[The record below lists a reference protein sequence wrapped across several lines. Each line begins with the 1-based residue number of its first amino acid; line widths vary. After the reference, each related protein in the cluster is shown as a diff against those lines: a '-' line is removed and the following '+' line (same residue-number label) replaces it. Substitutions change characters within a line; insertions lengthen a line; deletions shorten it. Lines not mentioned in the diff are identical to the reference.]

1 MPFNN
6 QAPKIQPKVKTMPAV
21 RNENIVIIVPT
32 APTIVNQITKCEGI
46 KPLSLKKLKI
56 TLNKIP
62 PITPTIT
69 SLIPLRNFF
78 N

>member
-1 MPFNN
+1 
-6 QAPKIQPKVKTMPAV
+6 MPAV

-32 APTIVNQITKCEGI
+32 TPTIVNQITKFEGI

-56 TLNKIP
+56 KLNKMP
-62 PITPTIT
+62 PTTPTTT

-78 N
+78 NYIILTARI